1 MKEKVLLVG
10 VGFEEGYTC
19 SCVVELS
26 DDDDPVEILL
36 SECCL
41 HIENVDEVLIV
52 RDGFKVEQIRVQIG

>member
-26 DDDDPVEILL
+26 DDDDPIEMFLQETSL
-36 SECCL
+36 N
-41 HIENVDEVLIV
+41 IENVDEVLIV
-52 RDGFKVEQIRVQIG
+52 RDGFKVEQIRVQIS